1 MIKNETNNGNFE
13 DYICFSLR
21 KKNDIFH
28 RKYVNKILYYDIM
41 NSLINDDER
50 KHNNFFFTGGYD
62 SIIKL
67 WENNH
72 SNSLKLLYNFEHHI
86 NLISDLEISNE
97 NNFLFSSSYD
107 KTICLW
113 DLNSIT
119 DIQNSIGKDLEKTII
134 PKCIFS
140 SCHYNNITCLK
151 YDNKNEILYSSDIDG
166 KICKID
172 LNKGDPETI
181 KEEEIF
187 TNSHEIYSFELY
199 NKGKN
204 LITNF
209 DNEISL
215 IDLNENII
223 IKTLN
228 AHNDM
233 INKIQLSSDNKTF
246 ISVDQSNSIKLWD
259 LGEQKLI
266 TSIDKF
272 EKKNISS
279 IYVYKDFNSLL
290 LGFENGQILIYDI
303 KKDKYSYFDN
313 LGKKIIDITMNEKEN
328 QIMVSLDNG
337 LLNIYDF
344 NYQKIN
350 FNFDLKIIDGIELKK
365 VNYPNNNKKDLIIK
379 YETQIVKNEIKEYFP
394 MNNKIYTVLKY
405 DNGEKNEIIN
415 LMKMESVKGLND
427 MKYQDLIHKIEMV
440 NNDNL
445 NNWNEINYDT
455 GILNMILNEKNCFN
469 NSLSNLNFNFI
480 ENLVDL
486 NFCINSSTHLYL
498 NQNEENA
505 STDKTFGAFI
515 LKNLGKYILNEKF
528 ESIFDNFKSIIGKM
542 NNCDMYDITNNIFIN
557 TRVNGKKY
565 SFYLQDHCKKLIPQF
580 CHDIFTN
587 PFNKLFNL
595 LYKKQIFDKD
605 FSIILNVSEVK
616 DLLKEDEQKKED
628 NITINLKPNHYFRQ
642 LIKILLKRIFDKN
655 LIKEKIKKEI
665 IKYKINERGEQ
676 LLNDDTYFLKF
687 FYIKIILNQDNIIY
701 LNKKDYY
708 DLKIA
713 YIMKLLNDKENTII
727 FKIYYNNIKSVS
739 QIFEII

>member
-72 SNSLKLLYNFEHHI
+72 SKSLKLLYNFEHHI
-86 NLISDLEISNE
+86 NLISDLVISNE

-140 SCHYNNITCLK
+140 SCHNNNITCLK

-272 EKKNISS
+272 EKK
-279 IYVYKDFNSLL
+279 
-290 LGFENGQILIYDI
+290 
-303 KKDKYSYFDN
+303 KYF
-313 LGKKIIDITMNEKEN
+313 
-328 QIMVSLDNG
+328 
-337 LLNIYDF
+337 
-344 NYQKIN
+344 
-350 FNFDLKIIDGIELKK
+350 
-365 VNYPNNNKKDLIIK
+365 
-379 YETQIVKNEIKEYFP
+379 
-394 MNNKIYTVLKY
+394 
-405 DNGEKNEIIN
+405 
-415 LMKMESVKGLND
+415 
-427 MKYQDLIHKIEMV
+427 
-440 NNDNL
+440 
-445 NNWNEINYDT
+445 
-455 GILNMILNEKNCFN
+455 
-469 NSLSNLNFNFI
+469 
-480 ENLVDL
+480 
-486 NFCINSSTHLYL
+486 
-498 NQNEENA
+498 
-505 STDKTFGAFI
+505 
-515 LKNLGKYILNEKF
+515 
-528 ESIFDNFKSIIGKM
+528 
-542 NNCDMYDITNNIFIN
+542 
-557 TRVNGKKY
+557 
-565 SFYLQDHCKKLIPQF
+565 
-580 CHDIFTN
+580 
-587 PFNKLFNL
+587 
-595 LYKKQIFDKD
+595 
-605 FSIILNVSEVK
+605 
-616 DLLKEDEQKKED
+616 
-628 NITINLKPNHYFRQ
+628 
-642 LIKILLKRIFDKN
+642 
-655 LIKEKIKKEI
+655 
-665 IKYKINERGEQ
+665 
-676 LLNDDTYFLKF
+676 
-687 FYIKIILNQDNIIY
+687 
-701 LNKKDYY
+701 
-708 DLKIA
+708 
-713 YIMKLLNDKENTII
+713 
-727 FKIYYNNIKSVS
+727 
-739 QIFEII
+739 